1 MRISDWSSDVCSSDL
16 GGLSSDII
24 DRTGGHILAKQS
36 PLRPFE
42 NLDTLQI
49 ECDPLRHTRK
59 RQRHLVQ
66 IDAYGWRYADRFF
79 KKANATN
86 LENRR
91 ALRAWSE
98 SEAKRHFL
106 EILRSRHTKFKKP
119 ITLHSGDRQ
128 RHITLPF
135 AAFLCCYND
144 FVDR

>member
-79 KKANATN
+79 KKRS
-86 LENRR
+86 EERR
-91 ALRAWSE
+91 VGQGGVSTC
-98 SEAKRHFL
+98 
-106 EILRSRHTKFKKP
+106 RSRGSPVHYKKK
-119 ITLHSGDRQ
+119 
-128 RHITLPF
+128 
-135 AAFLCCYND
+135 
-144 FVDR
+144 